1 MKIAILGS
9 TGSIGISTL
18 EVLEKHHDRYEVIA
32 LAAGNNEILLAKQI
46 KKFKPRFAALADKDS
61 AIRLKSLLG
70 NQESVEILSGSD
82 GMQIVA
88 TLPEVDI
95 VVAAISGAAGLL
107 PTISAVRA
115 GKTVALANKESMVM
129 AGELITEEAKKNN
142 CKIIPVDSEHSA
154 IFQLINGRNKN
165 DVRNI
170 ILTASGGPFLNY
182 TKEEIENAGPED
194 ALKHPRWKMGN
205 KVTID
210 SASLMNKGLE
220 IIEAHWFFGLPGE
233 RIKVVI
239 HPQSIIHS
247 MVEFTDGTFFAQ
259 LSKPDMKGPIAY
271 ALSYPE
277 RLPDTLE
284 PLDLTETGELTF
296 IKPDVERF
304 PSIGLAYRA
313 LEEGGLIP
321 SVMNAAN
328 EVAVEEFYKRRIK
341 FSSIPALVEKV
352 MGRFRNSMIVNMENI
367 LWADSWARRESE
379 KILDN
384 MMNS

>member
-182 TKEEIENAGPED
+182 TKEEIENVGPED

-341 FSSIPALVEKV
+341 FSSIPVLIEKV